1 MCVVLECLFGM
12 NYDSIVKLS
21 YEWIS
26 GSCKNCTGK
35 I

>member
-1 MCVVLECLFGM
+1 MFVVLECLFGM
-12 NYDSIVKLS
+12 NYSIVKLS

-26 GSCKNCTGK
+26 GLCKNCTGK